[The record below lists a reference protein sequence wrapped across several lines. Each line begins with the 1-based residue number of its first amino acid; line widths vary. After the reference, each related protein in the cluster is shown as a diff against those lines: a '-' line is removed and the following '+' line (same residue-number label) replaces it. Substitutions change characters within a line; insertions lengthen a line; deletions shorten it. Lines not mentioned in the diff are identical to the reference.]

1 MKLISWEFDLISLL
15 IQRYSQNLNIDYGK
29 IKYNILMKKI
39 NLIILSTFIIW
50 VMLINLEIRGILSH
64 AQENIDR
71 NIIPLLIP
79 PYQLIKNLG
88 SSDLNKFNVTY
99 VNNIP

>member
-1 MKLISWEFDLISLL
+1 
-15 IQRYSQNLNIDYGK
+15 
-29 IKYNILMKKI
+29 MKKF
-39 NLIILSTFIIW
+39 NLIILSTFITG
-50 VMLINLEIRGILSH
+50 VMLLNFETGGNVSY

-79 PYQLIKNLG
+79 PYQMIVEDLG
-88 SSDLNKFNVTY
+88 SSDLNKFNLTY

>member
-1 MKLISWEFDLISLL
+1 
-15 IQRYSQNLNIDYGK
+15 
-29 IKYNILMKKI
+29 MKKI
-39 NLIILSTFIIW
+39 NLIILSTFITG
-50 VMLINLEIRGILSH
+50 VMLFNFETENTVSY

-79 PYQLIKNLG
+79 PYQMIVEDLG
-88 SSDLNKFNVTY
+88 SSEVNKFNLTY

>member
-1 MKLISWEFDLISLL
+1 
-15 IQRYSQNLNIDYGK
+15 
-29 IKYNILMKKI
+29 MKKI
-39 NLIILSTFIIW
+39 NIIILSTFIT
-50 VMLINLEIRGILSH
+50 GIILFNFETENNVSY

-79 PYQLIKNLG
+79 PYQMIVEDLE
-88 SSDLNKFNVTY
+88 SSDINKFNLTY